1 MCTGFFLSSQFTKK
15 REGRHSSKIRFY
27 KERDSPTFIKLPTLV
42 RALPVPPER
51 DRRTRGP
58 ISIIPQIPIVM
69 RVRHKH
75 PNINPLPI
83 LTLPIYIYIKGETAL
98 AYTHLNVPGWTASA
112 QMCHRHGAGDA
123 MSRVPSA
130 RTPARPRKSPEAA
143 ERMCHPCSAQMRFH
157 CVLCARCVRVCVC
170 AVSGE
175 IACVCVV

>member
-1 MCTGFFLSSQFTKK
+1 MYTGFFLSSQFTKK

-58 ISIIPQIPIVM
+58 ISIIPQIPIIM

-83 LTLPIYIYIKGETAL
+83 LTLPIYIYIKGNSPCIHAPERTGMDRVRPD
-98 AYTHLNVPGWTASA
+98 VPQARGRRRDEPGPVCENACEA
-112 QMCHRHGAGDA
+112 EEEPRGGRAD
-123 MSRVPSA
+123 VP
-130 RTPARPRKSPEAA
+130 PVLGPDEGPL
-143 ERMCHPCSAQMRFH
+143 
-157 CVLCARCVRVCVC
+157 CVVC
-170 AVSGE
+170 ALC
-175 IACVCVV
+175 ACVCVR